1 MQTDERLGTF
11 EQINAL
17 FPAASAEIASAIRTA
32 ILLLDGDSFEVPR
45 LGEKTTTYGV
55 GPSKMKQA
63 YCYIM
68 PQKSYVNLGFFHG
81 ATLPDPEGLLEGAGK
96 LIRHI
101 KIRNETDLDKPSI
114 KRLIEEAIVDRKR
127 NQQ

>member
-17 FPAASAEIASAIRTA
+17 FPPESAEILRAIREV
-32 ILLLDGDSFEVPR
+32 LLSMDENAFEVPR
-45 LGEKTTTYGV
+45 FGEKTTTYGV

-81 ATLPDPEGLLEGAGK
+81 AELQDPEGLLEGTGK
-96 LIRHI
+96 VIRHI
-101 KIRNETDLDKPSI
+101 KIRSESELKKTSVI
-114 KRLIEEAIVDRKR
+114 RLIEAAIADRKR
-127 NQQ
+127 NQK